1 MNDAHLHLLF
11 NHLPIIFPIIGLIIM
26 IGGFI
31 FKSEIIKRVA
41 LSIFVM
47 GALATLPAF
56 FTGEGA
62 EEVIENMAGI
72 DEKFIHNHE
81 EIAET
86 FAFLSYFLGG
96 ISLITLW
103 ASIKEKAFS
112 SILTY
117 ATIAFSFVVIFFAQQ
132 TGSTGGEIHHIE
144 IRKGAALP
152 AGNGEAGGESEGNED
167 KD

>member
-11 NHLPIIFPIIGLIIM
+11 NHLPIIFPITGLIIM

-41 LSIFVM
+41 LSIFIM
-47 GALATLPAF
+47 GALATMPAF

-62 EEVIENMAGI
+62 EEIVENMAGI

-86 FAFLSYFLGG
+86 FAILSYLLGG
-96 ISLITLW
+96 LSIVALW

-112 SILTY
+112 SMVTY
-117 ATIAFSFVVIFFAQQ
+117 AVVGFSLVVIFFAQQ
-132 TGSTGGEIHHIE
+132 TGTTGGEIHHLE
-144 IRKGAALP
+144 IRKGATLP
-152 AGNGEAGGESEGNED
+152 AGNGEVGGESEEHED
-167 KD
+167 